1 MHGLE
6 GIELVL
12 DKMIKTAFLFLF
24 IPCADYFVGF
34 YRKTISEAEL
44 LAATQSLLLI
54 VVYGVFIYS
63 LSDTIS
69 FGHSP
74 ADEYEPLSAFL
85 IRVFF
90 YLFLPLILAWY
101 LQVAAKYNSFIQYPT
116 TVIKDSWI
124 FIKPVVLMIIAA
136 YGCSTILQKMH
147 ISYYFYDELKDIRE
161 FYDRSSFSDSA
172 DCELKPLI
180 IAEFRDFFIQM
191 AICYFLY
198 ALFSLFISKYIAR
211 FCDLDFYQSKA
222 LTFSMSNRAS
232 FILFA
237 WSFL

>member
-1 MHGLE
+1 MPEGSPAEYVHGLE
-6 GIELVL
+6 GIELIL

-101 LQVAAKYNSFIQYPT
+101 LQMAAKYNSFIQYPT

-147 ISYYFYDELKDIRE
+147 ISYYFYDELKDIRGGMT
-161 FYDRSSFSDSA
+161 DR
-172 DCELKPLI
+172 
-180 IAEFRDFFIQM
+180 
-191 AICYFLY
+191 
-198 ALFSLFISKYIAR
+198 R
-211 FCDLDFYQSKA
+211 FQIVLLA
-222 LTFSMSNRAS
+222 NLNR
-232 FILFA
+232 
-237 WSFL
+237 